1 MATKYLLDSNICVYF
16 LRGKKG
22 IDSIIE
28 KIGWENCF
36 ISQMTFAE
44 LLYGAECSKNVERN
58 KQEVISFCDDIPVY
72 VIDGDVIEEYAKQK
86 AVLRKKGTPVDDI
99 DILIGCTAIVNNC
112 VMVTE
117 NVKHLGKLENIM
129 LENWIDAYCK

>member
-72 VIDGDVIEEYAKQK
+72 VIDGDVIEEYARQK